1 MTVASASRD
10 TSAVMSLDD
19 CFSTRRNDLVKV
31 AFLISGTKEL
41 AEDALH
47 DAYVAISRR
56 LLGGAPIDD
65 MYAYSYTVVAN
76 KARRQSRA
84 GRSRIPLG
92 SESHPADPFA
102 SADSRSVIA
111 SALRRLSKRQ
121 RTAVVLRYYSAFE
134 YPEIAKVLRCRP
146 ATARSLVHRGLTIM
160 RREMG
165 DHGSV

>member
-1 MTVASASRD
+1 MTVASASGN

-19 CFSTRRNDLVKV
+19 CFATRRDELVKV

-56 LLGGAPIDD
+56 LMDGAPIDD

-84 GRSRIPLG
+84 GRSRIP
-92 SESHPADPFA
+92 SESESAPADRSA
-102 SADSRSVIA
+102 SADSRSVMA
-111 SALRRLSKRQ
+111 NALKRLSKRQ
-121 RTAVVLRYYSAFE
+121 RAAVVLRYYSAFE

-146 ATARSLVHRGLTIM
+146 ATARSLVHRGLAIM

>member
-1 MTVASASRD
+1 
-10 TSAVMSLDD
+10 MSLDD
-19 CFSTRRNDLVKV
+19 CFATRRNDLVKV

-56 LLGGAPIDD
+56 LLDGAPIDD
-65 MYAYSYTVVAN
+65 MYAYTYTVVAN
-76 KARRQSRA
+76 KARRQSRSA
-84 GRSRIPLG
+84 RSPIPRG

-111 SALRRLSKRQ
+111 NALRQLSKRQ

-134 YPEIAKVLRCRP
+134 YPEIATVLRCRP
-146 ATARSLVHRGLTIM
+146 ATARSLVHRGLAIM
-160 RREMG
+160 KREMG